1 MLSNLP
7 TDVTGIPREFLSDRE
22 IELTECTASQL
33 AKRIAERETTSVEV
47 TLAFCHRAATA
58 QQLVNCL
65 TEIFFEDAVR
75 QATELDRVLEETGKP
90 TGPLHGVPFSIK
102 DHYNIKGLRT
112 TAGYISYSKFPPK
125 EKDALVV
132 EILRKAG
139 AVFYVKTNNPQ
150 CMMVLETVSNIYGR
164 TLNPKNTKLGAG
176 GSSGGEGALL
186 ALRGSPVG
194 LGSDIGGSI
203 RVPAAFNG
211 LYGFKPSGKRVP
223 TSGWEC
229 TMIGNDPIPAV
240 AGPLGHS
247 VEDLDLFF
255 KVISAAEPWFH
266 EPLLELPWKID
277 AELGFYPSCLKIGVM
292 VWDEVVMPHPYI
304 TRVMHEVADKLK
316 AAGHDV
322 VEFRPYNHGRA
333 WSDILLPLY
342 FTDGGLDIKNT
353 LAASGE
359 PMFSSAKRLLND
371 PINKMRDIHDI
382 WRLHT
387 ARDVYRTEYLAHW
400 NATASL
406 TRDKKPIDVIL
417 CPASCVQGT
426 PHNVKPW
433 WGYCSQWNLLDYPS
447 GILPAGV
454 VREDDKYPD
463 SYHPTNELDE
473 ENFKLYDNQLYAGM
487 PVVVQVVGRTLQ
499 DEKVMNS
506 MKVINEVVHGK

>member
-1 MLSNLP
+1 MTRTCTWEEVAKEHQQRRDALIPEKWRLPSDVLLNLP
-7 TDVTGIPREFLSDRE
+7 SDVTGIPLRFLTDRE

-33 AKRIAERETTSVEV
+33 ARRIAERETSSVEV
-47 TLAFCHRAATA
+47 TLAFCHRAAIA

-65 TEIFFEDAVR
+65 TEICFDDAIQ
-75 QATELDRVLEETGKP
+75 QARELDRILEETGKQV
-90 TGPLHGVPFSIK
+90 GPLHGVPFSIK
-102 DHYNIKGLRT
+102 DHYNIKGLQT

-125 EKDALVV
+125 EKDALIV

-164 TLNPKNTKLGAG
+164 TLNPKNIRLGAG
-176 GSSGGEGALL
+176 GSSGGEGALISL
-186 ALRGSPVG
+186 HGSPVG

-229 TMIGNDPIPAV
+229 TMMGNDPIPAV

-255 KVISAAEPWFH
+255 KIVSDAKPWFS
-266 EPLLELPWKID
+266 EPVLEIPWKTD
-277 AELGFYPSCLKIGVM
+277 QELKFEADYLKIGLM

-304 TRVMHEVADKLK
+304 TRVIREVGAKLK

-322 VEFRPYNHGRA
+322 VEFEPYDHGRA

-342 FTDGGLDIKNT
+342 FTDGGLDIRNT

-359 PMFSSAKRLLND
+359 PMLPSAKRLLDD
-371 PINKMRDIHDI
+371 PTNKLRDIHDI
-382 WRLHT
+382 WRLHM
-387 ARDVYRTEYLAHW
+387 ARDIYRTEYLAHW
-400 NATASL
+400 NATSKL
-406 TRDKKPIDVIL
+406 TRDEKPIDVIL
-417 CPASCVQGT
+417 CPAGCVQGT
-426 PHNVKPW
+426 PHDVKPQMAT
-433 WGYCSQWNLLDYPS
+433 SQSTSWMKRTSSYVRIFSPF
-447 GILPAGV
+447 LP
-454 VREDDKYPD
+454 
-463 SYHPTNELDE
+463 
-473 ENFKLYDNQLYAGM
+473 M
-487 PVVVQVVGRTLQ
+487 
-499 DEKVMNS
+499 
-506 MKVINEVVHGK
+506 